1 MRLGAAMRQRG
12 KLVILLSLVWFVL
25 GTAYYSHRWSLLQ
38 FVILPIGLGML
49 TAIVLS
55 FVWIF
60 LDWKRV
66 GWRSVLPFVICVLS
80 LAGSFS
86 VALRIREHIFE
97 WSLTS
102 YETMIQEMKSG
113 KIVVSTNDRPDLVPG
128 AKRLAR
134 LAHTVSACKD
144 TNGVLT
150 VLIVTEGGFPVSHA
164 GYLYTSSGEIT
175 RGSPIDTYY
184 QGRTQVRPNWFY
196 VTY

>member
-1 MRLGAAMRQRG
+1 MTQRG
-12 KLVILLSLVWFVL
+12 KLVILLSVVWFVL

-38 FVILPIGLGML
+38 FMIMPVGFGML

-60 LDWKRV
+60 PDWKRV
-66 GWRSVLPFVICVLS
+66 GWRSLLPFIICILS
-80 LAGSFS
+80 LCGSFS
-86 VALRIREHIFE
+86 LALRIREHIFE

-102 YETMIQEMKSG
+102 YETMIHEMQSG
-113 KIVVSTNDRPDLVPG
+113 KIVVSTNDHPLYIAG
-128 AKRLAR
+128 AERLAR
-134 LAHTVSACKD
+134 LAHEVAACKD

-164 GYLYTSSGEIT
+164 GYLYTSSGEIA
-175 RGSPIDTYY
+175 RGSPIDTYC
-184 QGRTQVRPNWFY
+184 QGRTQMRPNWFY